1 MTLTSCNIYQNTATV
16 SARFVKLPG
25 HFFHR
30 PAGRPFSDISLSVL
44 ACAVGKCC
52 TCLLNRCLLSIAPL
66 EDLSL
71 TLPGRLLR
79 AQGVSRAHLLNRRL
93 LSIAPLDACS
103 GN

>member
-1 MTLTSCNIYQNTATV
+1 MTFTSCNIYQNRATV
-16 SARFVKLPG
+16 SARFVNLPG

-66 EDLSL
+66 NSRLRSYHSAWLSL
-71 TLPGRLLR
+71 RLT
-79 AQGVSRAHLLNRRL
+79 GSMYVPPRL
-93 LSIAPLDACS
+93 KQPPVTFHRPA
-103 GN
+103 